1 MVNSLRKLLN
11 FKFNF
16 EISLTEI
23 DITELT
29 SINYLSYEKH
39 NSSTKVTFICALLIC
54 LSKPIFP
61 ELIIKYSNQISLVFD
76 FGLVIII
83 ISFKRFKKEKNTIN
97 PINIEKASSLVTG
110 GIFKYSRNPM
120 YLGMLLILISI
131 TIRFSICR
139 GILIVDF
146 VYFITYFQI
155 LPEEKAMLK
164 LFGDDFIN
172 YKNKTRRWFN
182 LS

>member
-1 MVNSLRKLLN
+1 MKNT
-11 FKFNF
+11 
-16 EISLTEI
+16 IPPPI
-23 DITELT
+23 
-29 SINYLSYEKH
+29 
-39 NSSTKVTFICALLIC
+39 VTLICALLIY
-54 LSKPIFP
+54 LSKPIFT
-61 ELIIKYSNQISLVFD
+61 ELIIKYSNLISLVFLI

-83 ISFKRFKKEKNTIN
+83 ISFQRFKKEKTTIN

-131 TIRFSICR
+131 TIRFNIYG
-139 GILIVDF
+139 GILIVGFF

-164 LFGDDFIN
+164 LFGEDFIN
-172 YKNKTRRWFN
+172 YKNETRRWF
-182 LS
+182 

>member
-1 MVNSLRKLLN
+1 MKNTVPPP
-11 FKFNF
+11 
-16 EISLTEI
+16 I
-23 DITELT
+23 
-29 SINYLSYEKH
+29 
-39 NSSTKVTFICALLIC
+39 VTLICALLIY

-61 ELIIKYSNQISLVFD
+61 EINLNYSSQLFLFFLI
-76 FGLVIII
+76 FGFIII
-83 ISFKRFKKEKNTIN
+83 LISFQTFKKEKTTIN

-131 TIRFSICR
+131 AIRFNFY
-139 GILIVDF
+139 GGMLIVGF
-146 VYFITYFQI
+146 FIYFITYFQI

-172 YKNKTRRWFN
+172 YKNKTRRW
-182 LS
+182 L

>member
-1 MVNSLRKLLN
+1 MKNTVPPP
-11 FKFNF
+11 
-16 EISLTEI
+16 I
-23 DITELT
+23 
-29 SINYLSYEKH
+29 
-39 NSSTKVTFICALLIC
+39 VTLICSLLIY

-61 ELIIKYSNQISLVFD
+61 ELIINYSSQISLFFLI

-83 ISFKRFKKEKNTIN
+83 ISFQRFKKEKTTIN
-97 PINIEKASSLVTG
+97 PIYIEKASSLVTG

-120 YLGMLLILISI
+120 YLGMLFILISI
-131 TIRFSICR
+131 SIRFNFYG
-139 GILIVDF
+139 GILIVGFF

-172 YKNKTRRWFN
+172 YKKKTRRWF
-182 LS
+182 

>member
-1 MVNSLRKLLN
+1 MKNT
-11 FKFNF
+11 
-16 EISLTEI
+16 IPPPI
-23 DITELT
+23 
-29 SINYLSYEKH
+29 
-39 NSSTKVTFICALLIC
+39 VTFICALLIY

-61 ELIIKYSNQISLVFD
+61 ELIIKYSNQISLVFLI

-83 ISFKRFKKEKNTIN
+83 ISFQRFKKEKTTIN

-131 TIRFSICR
+131 AIRFNFY
-139 GILIVDF
+139 GGMLIVGIF
-146 VYFITYFQI
+146 IYFITYFQI

-172 YKNKTRRWFN
+172 YKNKTRRW
-182 LS
+182 L

>member
-1 MVNSLRKLLN
+1 MKNT
-11 FKFNF
+11 
-16 EISLTEI
+16 IPPPI
-23 DITELT
+23 
-29 SINYLSYEKH
+29 
-39 NSSTKVTFICALLIC
+39 VTFICALLIY

-61 ELIIKYSNQISLVFD
+61 ELIIKYSNQISLVFLI

-83 ISFKRFKKEKNTIN
+83 ISFQRFKKEKTTIN

-131 TIRFSICR
+131 TIRFNIYG
-139 GILIVDF
+139 GILIVGFF

-172 YKNKTRRWFN
+172 YKNKTRRWF
-182 LS
+182 

>member
-1 MVNSLRKLLN
+1 MKNTVPPP
-11 FKFNF
+11 
-16 EISLTEI
+16 I
-23 DITELT
+23 
-29 SINYLSYEKH
+29 
-39 NSSTKVTFICALLIC
+39 VTLICALLIY

-61 ELIIKYSNQISLVFD
+61 EFNFYYSNQLTLFFLIIGF
-76 FGLVIII
+76 VIIL
-83 ISFKRFKKEKNTIN
+83 ISAQKFKKEKTTIN

-131 TIRFSICR
+131 CIRFNFYG
-139 GILIVDF
+139 GILIVGFF

-155 LPEEKAMLK
+155 LPEEKAMQK

-172 YKNKTRRWFN
+172 YKNKTRRWF
-182 LS
+182 

>member
-1 MVNSLRKLLN
+1 MKNTIPPPV
-11 FKFNF
+11 
-16 EISLTEI
+16 
-23 DITELT
+23 
-29 SINYLSYEKH
+29 
-39 NSSTKVTFICALLIC
+39 VTLICGLLIY

-61 ELIIKYSNQISLVFD
+61 ELIFNYSTQLSLFFLF
-76 FGLVIII
+76 FGFIII
-83 ISFKRFKKEKNTIN
+83 LISFQRFKKEKTTIN

-120 YLGMLLILISI
+120 YLGMLLILLSISI
-131 TIRFSICR
+131 GFNIYG
-139 GILIVDF
+139 GILIVSFF

-172 YKNKTRRWFN
+172 YKNKTRRW
-182 LS
+182 L

>member
-1 MVNSLRKLLN
+1 MKNT
-11 FKFNF
+11 
-16 EISLTEI
+16 IPPPI
-23 DITELT
+23 
-29 SINYLSYEKH
+29 
-39 NSSTKVTFICALLIC
+39 VTFICALLIY

-61 ELIIKYSNQISLVFD
+61 ELIIKYSNLISLVFLI

-83 ISFKRFKKEKNTIN
+83 ISFQRFKKEKTTIN

-131 TIRFSICR
+131 TIRFNIYG
-139 GILIVDF
+139 GILIVGFF

-164 LFGDDFIN
+164 LFGEDFIN
-172 YKNKTRRWFN
+172 YKNETRRWF
-182 LS
+182 

>member
-1 MVNSLRKLLN
+1 MKNTVPPP
-11 FKFNF
+11 
-16 EISLTEI
+16 I
-23 DITELT
+23 
-29 SINYLSYEKH
+29 
-39 NSSTKVTFICALLIC
+39 VTLICSLLIY

-61 ELIIKYSNQISLVFD
+61 ELIINYSSQISLFFLI
-76 FGLVIII
+76 FGLLIIL
-83 ISFKRFKKEKNTIN
+83 ISFQRFKEEKTTIN

-131 TIRFSICR
+131 TIRFNIYG
-139 GILIVDF
+139 GILIVGFF

-172 YKNKTRRWFN
+172 YKNKTRRWF
-182 LS
+182 

>member
-1 MVNSLRKLLN
+1 MKNT
-11 FKFNF
+11 
-16 EISLTEI
+16 IPPPI
-23 DITELT
+23 
-29 SINYLSYEKH
+29 
-39 NSSTKVTFICALLIC
+39 VTFICALLIY

-61 ELIIKYSNQISLVFD
+61 ELIIKYSNLISLVFLI

-83 ISFKRFKKEKNTIN
+83 ISFQRFKKEKTTIN

-110 GIFKYSRNPM
+110 GIFKYSRSPM

-131 TIRFSICR
+131 TIRFNIYG
-139 GILIVDF
+139 GILIVGFF

-164 LFGDDFIN
+164 LFGEDFIN
-172 YKNKTRRWFN
+172 YKNETRRWF
-182 LS
+182 

>member
-1 MVNSLRKLLN
+1 MKNT
-11 FKFNF
+11 
-16 EISLTEI
+16 IPPPI
-23 DITELT
+23 
-29 SINYLSYEKH
+29 
-39 NSSTKVTFICALLIC
+39 VTLICALLIY

-61 ELIIKYSNQISLVFD
+61 EHNFNYSSELSLFFLI
-76 FGLVIII
+76 FGFIII
-83 ISFKRFKKEKNTIN
+83 LISFQRFKKEKTTIN

-131 TIRFSICR
+131 AISFNFY
-139 GILIVDF
+139 GGMLIVGLF
-146 VYFITYFQI
+146 IYFITYFQI

-172 YKNKTRRWFN
+172 YKNKTRRW
-182 LS
+182 L

>member
-1 MVNSLRKLLN
+1 MKNTVPPP
-11 FKFNF
+11 
-16 EISLTEI
+16 I
-23 DITELT
+23 
-29 SINYLSYEKH
+29 
-39 NSSTKVTFICALLIC
+39 VTLICALLIY

-61 ELIIKYSNQISLVFD
+61 EFNFYYSNQLTLFFLIIGF
-76 FGLVIII
+76 VIIL
-83 ISFKRFKKEKNTIN
+83 ISAQKFKKEKTTIN

-131 TIRFSICR
+131 GIRFNFYG
-139 GILIVDF
+139 GILIVGFF

-172 YKNKTRRWFN
+172 YKNKTRRWF
-182 LS
+182 